1 MSFIRNVPLLVFPL
15 MIYNILMFA
24 GNVNAMLIPPVFS
37 VSLPSTGLWS
47 VAGGDILIVAGLL
60 LLGVEVFKATRAGKA
75 SIIDHSVSTLVF
87 VVFLIEFI
95 SIKDCANSIFF
106 ILTLMT
112 VIDVIAGF
120 SISISSAHRD
130 ISIAG

>member
-15 MIYNILMFA
+15 IIYNILMFA
-24 GNVNAMLIPPVFS
+24 GNVNTMLIPTIFS
-37 VSLPSTGLWS
+37 IDLPSTGLWS
-47 VAGGDILIVAGLL
+47 IAGGDLLIVVGLL
-60 LLGVEVFKATRAGKA
+60 LLGIEVFKATQAGPG

-95 SIKDCANSIFF
+95 SIKDCGNSIFF

-130 ISIAG
+130 INVVG

>member
-15 MIYNILMFA
+15 IAYNILMFA
-24 GNVNAMLIPPVFS
+24 GNVNTMLIPPIFS
-37 VSLPSTGLWS
+37 ISLPSTGLWS
-47 VAGGDILIVAGLL
+47 VAGGDLLIVVGLL
-60 LLGVEVFKATRAGKA
+60 LLGVEVFKATRAGQG

-130 ISIAG
+130 INVVG

>member
-15 MIYNILMFA
+15 IVYNILMFA
-24 GNVNAMLIPPVFS
+24 GNVNTMLIPPIFS
-37 VSLPSTGLWS
+37 ISLPSTGLWS
-47 VAGGDILIVAGLL
+47 VAGGDLLIVVGLL
-60 LLGVEVFKATRAGKA
+60 LLGVEVFKATRAGQG

-130 ISIAG
+130 INVVG